1 MYQAAHSRKINL
13 PASSSSARSRAGFQ
27 ATLLNCV
34 ASSLYSGL

>member
-1 MYQAAHSRKINL
+1 MNEATHFRKTNL
-13 PASSSSARSRAGFQ
+13 SASSGSARSRAGFQ